1 MKENRKL
8 LREVLKDIR
17 HDMTED
23 ELFTSTFLVLEQ
35 NTSNNQ
41 FKAAYNQYSANKQG
55 DNFCFK

>member
-1 MKENRKL
+1 M
-8 LREVLKDIR
+8 
-17 HDMTED
+17 ED